1 MGPRA
6 EAVKARLKSAW
17 AWVRANVEAAS
28 QNRWLKRLT
37 VTAVLVLSFSFM
49 GYLVYRNWQQLE
61 AYRQYWRMHYPMI
74 LLAFA
79 LYPTGLVP
87 NVVGWHV
94 LMKRLGGLSSFRA
107 NAQIYCYSCLPKQ
120 LPGGVWH
127 IAGRAYLNQ
136 EQGIQARVTLL
147 GSSVEWVLLIA
158 SGLLVYLLSGLVQ
171 IPAGGMPSTGGDR
184 ATGLNP
190 GVALALLA
198 PLLIVLCPPVF
209 NRLVSWLLT
218 RLRRPKL
225 PPLGLSDLLVL
236 LGIYVV
242 AWTMGGV
249 VLYVLSQAIVPL
261 SPAALPAVIGAWGGA
276 GAIGFFAAYFLQG
289 LGIRDVTLAL
299 LLSNL
304 MPLSA
309 AVVVSI
315 LFRLLITVGEIV
327 WPLLWARLLGR
338 MK

>member
-1 MGPRA
+1 MGTRA
-6 EAVKARLKSAW
+6 EAVKKRLGSGWAW
-17 AWVRANVEAAS
+17 ARANVEAALG
-28 QNRWLKRLT
+28 NRGLKRLI
-37 VTAVLVLSFSFM
+37 VVVVLGLSFSFM
-49 GYLVYRNWQQLE
+49 GYLVYRNWQELG
-61 AYRQYWRMHYPMI
+61 AYRQHWQMHYPLI
-74 LLAFA
+74 ILAFF

-94 LMKRLGGLSSFRA
+94 LMKRLGGLTRFKA

-120 LPGGVWH
+120 LPGGMWH

-136 EQGIQARVTLL
+136 EQGIRTSVTLL

-158 SGLLVYLLSGLVQ
+158 SGLLVYLLSCL
-171 IPAGGMPSTGGDR
+171 IPSSAGDR
-184 ATGLNP
+184 AAGLDP

-209 NRLVSWLLT
+209 NRLVRWLLT
-218 RLRRPKL
+218 KLRRPTP
-225 PPLGLSDLLVL
+225 PPLDLCDLFVL

-242 AWTMGGV
+242 AWAMGGV
-249 VLYVLSQAIVPL
+249 VLYVLGQALVPL

-276 GAIGFFAAYFLQG
+276 GAIGFVAAYFLQG

-309 AVVVSI
+309 AAVVSI

-327 WPLLWARLLGR
+327 WPLLWARLLAR
-338 MK
+338 AA

>member
-1 MGPRA
+1 MGARA
-6 EAVKARLKSAW
+6 EAVKTRLSSGW
-17 AWVRANVEAAS
+17 AWVRATAGVALRDRRS
-28 QNRWLKRLT
+28 KRLL
-37 VTAVLVLSFSFM
+37 VVAVLALSFSFM

-61 AYRQYWRMHYPMI
+61 AYRQHWQMHYPLI

-79 LYPTGLVP
+79 LYPAGLAP
-87 NVVGWHV
+87 NVVGWHM
-94 LMKRLGGLSSFRA
+94 LMKRLGGLHRFKI

-127 IAGRAYLNQ
+127 VAGRAYLNK
-136 EQGIQARVTLL
+136 EQGIQASVTLL

-158 SGLLVYLLSGLVQ
+158 SGLLVYLLSCLAPLPV
-171 IPAGGMPSTGGDR
+171 GDR
-184 ATGLNP
+184 AAGLDP

-209 NRLVSWLLT
+209 NRVASWLLS
-218 RLRRPKL
+218 RLRRPTP
-225 PPLGLSDLLVL
+225 PPLGWGDLLGL
-236 LGIYVV
+236 LGVYVI
-242 AWTMGGV
+242 AWVMGGV
-249 VLYVLSQAIVPL
+249 VLYVLSQALVPL

-276 GAIGFFAAYFLQG
+276 GAIGFVAVYFLQG

-299 LLSNL
+299 LLSSI

-309 AVVVSI
+309 AAVVSI
-315 LFRLLITVGEIV
+315 LFRLLITVGEIL

-338 MK
+338 VR

>member
-6 EAVKARLKSAW
+6 EAVKARLNSAW
-17 AWVRANVEAAS
+17 AWVWAKVKAAS
-28 QNRWLKRLT
+28 QNRWLKRLI
-37 VTAVLVLSFSFM
+37 VIAVLVLSFSFM

-61 AYRQYWRMHYPMI
+61 AYRQHWRMHYPMI

-127 IAGRAYLNQ
+127 IAGRTYLNQ
-136 EQGIQARVTLL
+136 EQGIHTRVTLL

-158 SGLLVYLLSGLVQ
+158 SGLLVYLLAGL
-171 IPAGGMPSTGGDR
+171 MPSSGTDR
-184 ATGLNP
+184 ASGLNP

-209 NRLVSWLLT
+209 NRLVSWLLA
-218 RLRRPKL
+218 RLHRPKL
-225 PPLGLSDLLVL
+225 PPLGLRDLLVL
-236 LGIYVV
+236 LGVYVI
-242 AWTMGGV
+242 AWIMGGV

-276 GAIGFFAAYFLQG
+276 GAIGFVAAYFLQG

-309 AVVVSI
+309 AAVVSI

-338 MK
+338 ME